1 MAISEQLREAIRNSG
16 LSVYR
21 IAKDSGVPQ
30 QTLQRF
36 MTHERDVR
44 LAQTADKL
52 ASYFKLELAP
62 QQTAGKSAKKAR

>member
-1 MAISEQLREAIRNSG
+1 MTLSEQLRAAIENSG

-36 MTHERDVR
+36 VTGQRDIR
-44 LAQTADKL
+44 LAQTADRL
-52 ASYFKLELAP
+52 AEYFGMRLTAP
-62 QQTAGKSAKKAR
+62 KRPAK

>member
-1 MAISEQLREAIRNSG
+1 MTISEQLREAIRNSG

-36 MTHERDVR
+36 MTHERDIR
-44 LAQTADKL
+44 MAQTADRL
-52 ASYFKLELAP
+52 ATYFKLELAP
-62 QQTAGKSAKKAR
+62 QQTTTKAAKKSR